1 MIINKWWKN
10 LINFFLYWDKL
21 EKILR
26 WMEIVN
32 FFDYILFIFG
42 EMLLLWKLSLI
53 RFFLMV
59 KIEFDDFWMVKIEFD
74 DLDMSRNNINNGDKV

>member
-74 DLDMSRNNINNGDKV
+74 DLDMSRNNI